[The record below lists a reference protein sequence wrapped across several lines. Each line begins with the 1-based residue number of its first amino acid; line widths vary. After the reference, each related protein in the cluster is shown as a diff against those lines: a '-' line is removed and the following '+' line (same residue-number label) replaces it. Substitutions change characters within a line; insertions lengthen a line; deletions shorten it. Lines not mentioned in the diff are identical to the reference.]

1 MHVNGNIS
9 IIFCLLL
16 TEIIF
21 SWTLAGIGCLFSAAS
36 YTELSGHV
44 PVEGGAYAY
53 AYHTI
58 GELPAV
64 VVAWLLTL
72 EYGLSGAGNCSCLPS
87 SYLWTILEAFL
98 YSF

>member
-1 MHVNGNIS
+1 MCANDNIF
-9 IIFCLLL
+9 IIFCCLLL
-16 TEIIF
+16 TERIF

-44 PVEGGAYAY
+44 PAEGGAYAY

-64 VVAWLLTL
+64 VIAWLLTL
-72 EYGLSGAGNCSCLPS
+72 EYGLSGAGNYAWL
-87 SYLWTILEAFL
+87 
-98 YSF
+98 